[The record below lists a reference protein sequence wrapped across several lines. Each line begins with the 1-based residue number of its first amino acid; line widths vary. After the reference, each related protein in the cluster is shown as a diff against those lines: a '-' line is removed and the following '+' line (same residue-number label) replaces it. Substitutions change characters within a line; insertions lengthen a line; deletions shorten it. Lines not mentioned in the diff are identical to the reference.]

1 MVQKEKSQLRH
12 IQGQDPRRS
21 QDHSLRIDQK
31 EGQGH
36 EIGEGYVDPDLRL
49 EVGDQDQEVEGP
61 DQEVEGQGQDQE
73 VEGQDL
79 EEEDQGQKE
88 EDQGQ
93 KKEDLGQ
100 EVKVQTD
107 SGEVNMVTLTLT
119 GF

>member
-21 QDHSLRIDQK
+21 QDHSPRIDQK

-61 DQEVEGQGQDQE
+61 DLEVEGQDQE

-79 EEEDQGQKE
+79 EEEGQGQKE